1 MWSKMLWNT
10 TCSAKSASVIF
21 MVKVRLTLSH
31 LSIARYGKFRQTF
44 LGVFSTTDAD
54 APN

>member
-1 MWSKMLWNT
+1 MLWNT

-21 MVKVRLTLSH
+21 MVKFRLTLSR
-31 LSIARYGKFRQTF
+31 LSITRYGKFRQPI
-44 LGVFSTTDAD
+44 LGIFSTTDAD